1 MLHAGSGCRWS
12 YWLPPVRP
20 YGIHHTGG
28 DWTSWAALRRVGQVI
43 GNLSVV
49 PTHPEPVTADEAEI
63 VDLFAGP
70 GGLDVAAR
78 DLGKRVIGIE
88 HDSSACATRKEA
100 RLATIHDDVRKY
112 GPQQFPAAT
121 ILVGGPPCQTYS
133 VAGNGIGRNNLESVL
148 AFAERIAKGED
159 VEDEFGQL
167 DERTGL
173 VLEPLR
179 WALKAIDIDRPFH
192 AIVLEQ
198 VPAVMPVWKAVG
210 SILEDR
216 GYKTD
221 RAVLHAER
229 FGVPQSRR
237 RAILVARWG
246 AEVALPRESHRA
258 YHKGRR
264 RDEGDASL
272 KPWVSMAEALG
283 RADGFE
289 VISNYGTGG
298 DPANRGRRRSWE
310 PAATVT
316 SKVFR
321 NKVVSLNGTVSRFSE
336 EEAGV
341 LQTFPRN
348 YPWRGR
354 DIAKQIGNAI
364 PPLLARRVLERVLA
378 TVPPAEKDIPLQVRP
393 HNYEKAS

>member
-1 MLHAGSGCRWS
+1 M
-12 YWLPPVRP
+12 
-20 YGIHHTGG
+20 
-28 DWTSWAALRRVGQVI
+28 I
-43 GNLSVV
+43 GNLSDV
-49 PTHPEPVTADEAEI
+49 PARPEPVTAQDAEI

-78 DLGKRVIGIE
+78 QLGKRVIGIE
-88 HDSSACATRKEA
+88 HDSSACATRRAA

-112 GPQQFPAAT
+112 TPEHFPAAT
-121 ILVGGPPCQTYS
+121 VLAGGPPCQTYS
-133 VAGNGIGRNNLESVL
+133 VAGNGVGRKNLESVL
-148 AFAERIAKGED
+148 AFAERIANGED

-167 DERTGL
+167 DEMTGL

-179 WALKAIDIDRPFH
+179 WALKALDIGRPYH

-198 VPAVMPVWKAVG
+198 VPAVMPVWKAVAG
-210 SILEDR
+210 ILEDR

-221 RAVLHAER
+221 RGVLHAER
-229 FGVPQSRR
+229 FGVPQTRR
-237 RAILVARWG
+237 RAILVARWDTD
-246 AEVALPRESHRA
+246 VALPRESHRA

-264 RDEGDASL
+264 RDEGDLSL
-272 KPWVSMAEALG
+272 KPWVSMREALG
-283 RADGFE
+283 RSDSFE

-298 DPANRGRRRSWE
+298 DPANRGRRRWWE

-321 NKVVSLNGTVSRFSE
+321 NKIVSPDGTVSRLTE
-336 EEAGV
+336 EEAGL

-354 DIAKQIGNAI
+354 DTAKQIGNAI
-364 PPLLARRVLERVLA
+364 PPLLARRVLECLFE
-378 TVPPAEKDIPLQVRP
+378 TKP
-393 HNYEKAS
+393 